1 MKDLLSRVMP
11 NVLVA
16 IIAGAALTG
25 LFGYWLIERLP
36 GEIGTEILALLVGVG
51 IGGLFA
57 IAGTLAAPSPGP
69 VVPQSSHDK
78 LIDTVLGC
86 KSKKD

>member
-1 MKDLLSRVMP
+1 MKDLLGRVMP

-16 IIAGAALTG
+16 ITAGAVLTG
-25 LFGYWLIERLP
+25 LFGHWLIERLP
-36 GEIGTEILALLVGVG
+36 EEIGTEILALLVGVG

-78 LIDTVLGC
+78 LIDMVASC
-86 KSKKD
+86 KKKE